1 MISNRLKI
9 LRKKINSLNID
20 GYVIPKN
27 DEFFSEYSQKDRLK
41 IISNFTGSAGYAVIL
56 KNQNYLFVDG
66 RYTIQAHLES
76 GKHFKIEG
84 LDKISNCKLFKN
96 LTLGIDPKI
105 FTSDSIKKFFLKFN
119 KVKIIDSNL
128 IDEIFNKYPNNTRGF
143 YSLKTDVVGESYIRK
158 IKKVSKIL
166 KEIESDY
173 LFVSAPE
180 NVAWLLNIRGYDNP
194 NSPIPNCRLFLTKNN
209 KFYLISNESKA
220 RKLIKEKKISK
231 KQIINPKKF
240 KILVNQLKGGKI
252 IIDNKTCSLFFK
264 ELLKKKFKILK
275 NEDPIYLL
283 KSLKNITEINN
294 MIDSHII
301 DGAALTKFL
310 YWIKIKNK
318 KKISEIDAQK
328 KLEFFRKKNKKYLFP
343 SFNTIAGSGK
353 NGAIV
358 HYRAVE
364 KKAKII
370 NRKDIFLCDSG
381 GQYKYGT
388 TDVTRTICF
397 SKPKKHI
404 KNIFTKVLKGHI
416 AVVTS
421 DLKTFYNG
429 KLIDKRA
436 RRSLN
441 VSGLD
446 YEHGTGHGVGFFS
459 NVHEGPQAISKFNDV
474 KIKEGMILSNEPGFY
489 KKNEFGIRIENLLYV
504 KKENKKLFFEN
515 LTLAPIDKELINFNL
530 LSKEEKDYLSQYHI
544 NVYLKISKFLDKRE
558 KMWLASFI

>member
-66 RYTIQAHLES
+66 RYTIQAQLES
-76 GKHFKIEG
+76 GKHFKIER

-105 FTSDSIKKFFLKFN
+105 FTSENIKKFFLKFN

-194 NSPIPNCRLFLTKNN
+194 NSPIPNCRLLLTKNN

-328 KLEFFRKKNKKYLFP
+328 KLEFFRKKK
-343 SFNTIAGSGK
+343 
-353 NGAIV
+353 
-358 HYRAVE
+358 
-364 KKAKII
+364 
-370 NRKDIFLCDSG
+370 KDI
-381 GQYKYGT
+381 
-388 TDVTRTICF
+388 CF
-397 SKPKKHI
+397 Q
-404 KNIFTKVLKGHI
+404 
-416 AVVTS
+416 A
-421 DLKTFYNG
+421 
-429 KLIDKRA
+429 LI
-436 RRSLN
+436 L
-441 VSGLD
+441 
-446 YEHGTGHGVGFFS
+446 
-459 NVHEGPQAISKFNDV
+459 
-474 KIKEGMILSNEPGFY
+474 
-489 KKNEFGIRIENLLYV
+489 
-504 KKENKKLFFEN
+504 
-515 LTLAPIDKELINFNL
+515 
-530 LSKEEKDYLSQYHI
+530 
-544 NVYLKISKFLDKRE
+544 
-558 KMWLASFI
+558 

>member
-105 FTSDSIKKFFLKFN
+105 FTSENIKKFFLKFN

-128 IDEIFNKYPNNTRGF
+128 IDEIFNRYPKNTRGF

-194 NSPIPNCRLFLTKNN
+194 NSPIPNCRLLLTKNN
-209 KFYLISNESKA
+209 KFYLICNEPKA
-220 RKLIKEKKISK
+220 KKLIKEKKISK

-240 KILVNQLKGGKI
+240 KILVNQLKVGRI
-252 IIDNKTCSLFFK
+252 IIDNKTCSLFLE
-264 ELLKKKFKILK
+264 ELLKKKLKILK

-294 MIDSHII
+294 MINSHII

-310 YWIKIKNK
+310 YWIKIKNRK
-318 KKISEIDAQK
+318 RITEIDAQK
-328 KLEFFRKKNKKYLFP
+328 KLEFFRKKDKRYMFP
-343 SFNTIAGSGK
+343 SFNT
-353 NGAIV
+353 
-358 HYRAVE
+358 
-364 KKAKII
+364 
-370 NRKDIFLCDSG
+370 
-381 GQYKYGT
+381 
-388 TDVTRTICF
+388 
-397 SKPKKHI
+397 
-404 KNIFTKVLKGHI
+404 
-416 AVVTS
+416 
-421 DLKTFYNG
+421 
-429 KLIDKRA
+429 
-436 RRSLN
+436 
-441 VSGLD
+441 
-446 YEHGTGHGVGFFS
+446 
-459 NVHEGPQAISKFNDV
+459 
-474 KIKEGMILSNEPGFY
+474 
-489 KKNEFGIRIENLLYV
+489 
-504 KKENKKLFFEN
+504 
-515 LTLAPIDKELINFNL
+515 
-530 LSKEEKDYLSQYHI
+530 
-544 NVYLKISKFLDKRE
+544 
-558 KMWLASFI
+558 LAS